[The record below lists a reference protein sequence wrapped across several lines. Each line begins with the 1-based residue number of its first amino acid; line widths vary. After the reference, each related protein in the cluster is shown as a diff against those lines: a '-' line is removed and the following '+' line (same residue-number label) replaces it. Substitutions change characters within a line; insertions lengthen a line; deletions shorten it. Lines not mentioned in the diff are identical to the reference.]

1 MTRITGIW
9 GFVATLKDVAKHAK
23 VSAMTVS
30 HIVNG
35 TKAVRPEVR
44 QRVLESIQELDY
56 QPNRSAR
63 ALRTKQNSTLGL
75 IVPDLTNPFFPELI
89 ETLEREAR
97 CRGYA
102 TLLINSN
109 RDIEVERQGFRLL
122 SQHGVDGVIW
132 CPHATHPQLEKLPF
146 PVVVIDRPHKAFDSV
161 SADHYGGGKLQGKY
175 ALEHGHERI
184 GILKG
189 PQTFVNAK
197 ARYEGLL
204 AALGKIDLVWQF
216 EVPFSLLLE
225 LPPIVIK
232 KLKENEVTLII
243 ATNDVVAIATLRTL
257 HEMGRRVPEEV
268 SLLGFDDTSWATL
281 VYPALTTIRQPIADL
296 AACAVTTLVK
306 RIHEPNRKVEHIT
319 LPVNLVHRQSSLERR
334 SVETG

>member
-1 MTRITGIW
+1 
-9 GFVATLKDVAKHAK
+9 
-23 VSAMTVS
+23 MTVS

-63 ALRTKQNSTLGL
+63 ALRTKQNSTIGL

-89 ETLEREAR
+89 ETLELEAR
-97 CRGYA
+97 RQGYA

-109 RDIEVERQGFRLL
+109 RDIEVERQGFRLF

-132 CPHATHPQLEKLPF
+132 CPHNVHLRLEKPPF
-146 PVVVIDRPHKAFDSV
+146 PVVVIDRPQKAFDSV
-161 SADHYGGGKLQGKY
+161 SADHYGGGKLQGEY
-175 ALEHGHERI
+175 ALEQGHEFI
-184 GILKG
+184 GVLKG

-197 ARYEGLL
+197 ERYKGLI
-204 AALGKIDLVWQF
+204 AALGKIDPTWQF

-225 LPPIVIK
+225 LPPKVVT
-232 KLKENEVTLII
+232 KLKENEVSLII
-243 ATNDVVAIATLRTL
+243 ATNDVVAIAALRTL

-268 SLLGFDDTSWATL
+268 SLLGFDDTVWATL
-281 VYPALTTIRQPIADL
+281 VYPALTTVRQPIADL
-296 AACAVTTLVK
+296 ATCAVTTLLK
-306 RIHEPNRKVEHIT
+306 RIREPEREIEHIT
-319 LPVNLVHRQSSLERR
+319 LPVNLVYRQTTLER
-334 SVETG
+334 S